1 MKKIVLFLSAFAF
14 NTWATAGPDRP
25 STIVPYTLHIGFN
38 KAEQWVDIR
47 LQNQSPTLLKIRK
60 DAAPFSLLIRGLKLS
75 VFEESVELKRVPVYY
90 PIGSNAEW
98 LDIPPKGLLNGH
110 LTLAHFLKDHCKTL
124 SAHPM
129 LVFWSYSARAEE
141 DGEYL
146 LLPSDGVF
154 RVSKSDVVCD

>member
-1 MKKIVLFLSAFAF
+1 MKKSILLLAALAF
-14 NTWATAGPDRP
+14 NTSATAGLDRA
-25 STIVPYTLHIGFN
+25 SAIVPYTLHLGFN
-38 KAEQWVDIR
+38 KAERHVEIR

-75 VFEESVELKRVPVYY
+75 VFEESAELKRVPVYY
-90 PIGSNAEW
+90 PMGCNAEW
-98 LDIPPKGLLNGH
+98 LDIPPQGLLHGH

-124 SAHPM
+124 AAHPI
-129 LVFWSYSARAEE
+129 LVFWSYSARAGE

-154 RVSKSDVVCD
+154 RVSKSDVVCN